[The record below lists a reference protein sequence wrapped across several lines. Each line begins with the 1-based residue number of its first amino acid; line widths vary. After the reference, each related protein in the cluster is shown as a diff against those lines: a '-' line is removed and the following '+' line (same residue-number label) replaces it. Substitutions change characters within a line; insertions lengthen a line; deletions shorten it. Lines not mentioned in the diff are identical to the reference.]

1 MSVKNVTSLKSL
13 LTPNKAVEIDFPGL
27 LDFKINVAFLSR
39 DDLVK
44 IRKKATVTSFKKGA
58 MVEILNDDLFLQ
70 LYVQG
75 SIKGWS
81 GLKLSYLDKLAP
93 VDLEGQNIEDTLEY
107 SDENAL
113 FLMQQSTEFDR
124 FISDTVTDIA
134 NFPSISGK

>member
-1 MSVKNVTSLKSL
+1 
-13 LTPNKAVEIDFPGL
+13 
-27 LDFKINVAFLSR
+27 
-39 DDLVK
+39 
-44 IRKKATVTSFKKGA
+44 